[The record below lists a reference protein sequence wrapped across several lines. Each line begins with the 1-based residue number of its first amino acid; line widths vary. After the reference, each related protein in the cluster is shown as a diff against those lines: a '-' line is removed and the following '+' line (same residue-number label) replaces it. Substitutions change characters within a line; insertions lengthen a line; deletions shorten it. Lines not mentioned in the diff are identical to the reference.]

1 MEKNHMRTVTIQRPV
16 VNLKATGAQIR
27 RTSRRLRKR
36 KLLTF
41 ALSRIGI
48 KSQNHC
54 TVYAWDRERRLQAGK
69 MLQWSIL
76 SESPSSCAAK
86 ANEPEATVE
95 DERSEVRNS
104 RPVAQRQPG
113 TPYPISSFTFSSK
126 AHNGSHVFCTLRIR
140 RRKV

>member
-1 MEKNHMRTVTIQRPV
+1 MRTVTIQRPV
-16 VNLKATGAQIR
+16 VDLKATGAQIR

-54 TVYAWDRERRLQAGK
+54 TVYAWDRERRLKAGK

-76 SESPSSCAAK
+76 SESPSSYAAK
-86 ANEPEATVE
+86 GGKSIPTIDNLLVLAHLFDAAVE
-95 DERSEVRNS
+95 EIVIQRMIEVEVSCVSNK
-104 RPVAQRQPG
+104 
-113 TPYPISSFTFSSK
+113 IEK
-126 AHNGSHVFCTLRIR
+126 LCNKNCNDCKLRLSA
-140 RRKV
+140 

>member
-1 MEKNHMRTVTIQRPV
+1 MRTVTIQRPV
-16 VNLKATGAQIR
+16 VDLKATGAQIR

-69 MLQWSIL
+69 GAVPKVWG
-76 SESPSSCAAK
+76 SPNYFEFTREFKSAK
-86 ANEPEATVE
+86 
-95 DERSEVRNS
+95 
-104 RPVAQRQPG
+104 
-113 TPYPISSFTFSSK
+113 I
-126 AHNGSHVFCTLRIR
+126 
-140 RRKV
+140 